1 MIVRMFTTRFLLVI
15 SLVGLVACGQD
26 PAPGAVTAVT
36 IDQDDRTVAVGASF
50 ALTATVTGVGGAAE
64 AVTWTSSDEAVA
76 IVSPAGELD
85 AVGMGNTTI
94 TATSTFDTSKSDTIQ
109 ITTEL
114 PGSAV
119 WTHQFGTSEF
129 EYPTGVAVDA
139 GGNVIV
145 VGDTDGS
152 LGGANAGSAD
162 AFVTKT
168 DSSGTLLWTH
178 QFGTA
183 EWESA
188 SGVAVDSVGD
198 IIIAGFTDG
207 DLEGSSAG
215 NEDAFV
221 TKIDSDGSAVWMQQ
235 FGTSERDDAAGVAV
249 DFDENIII
257 AGSTAGVLG
266 QSNAGDMDVFV
277 RKHLP

>member
-198 IIIAGFTDG
+198 IIIAG
-207 DLEGSSAG
+207 
-215 NEDAFV
+215 
-221 TKIDSDGSAVWMQQ
+221 
-235 FGTSERDDAAGVAV
+235 
-249 DFDENIII
+249 
-257 AGSTAGVLG
+257 STAGVLG